1 SSAVAFPAGVAAL
14 SLVRLPLTR
23 ERTYKKI
30 AQSFKMK
37 VPLPKFKRKKAIFL
51 RNQTATY
58 QQ

>member
-1 SSAVAFPAGVAAL
+1 M

-30 AQSFKMK
+30 AQSFNMK